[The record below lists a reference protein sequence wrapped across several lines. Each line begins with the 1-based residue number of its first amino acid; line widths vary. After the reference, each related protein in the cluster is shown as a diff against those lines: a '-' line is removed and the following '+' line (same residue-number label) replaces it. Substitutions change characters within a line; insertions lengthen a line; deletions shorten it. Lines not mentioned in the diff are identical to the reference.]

1 MTDSAEHAALT
12 DDQRR
17 RVLGVLSIGGD
28 RTMAAGYAGV
38 TVHELRCAMRRDARL
53 AIDIRGAEAAAEIG
67 HMRRLEEASR
77 NEKNWRISMWWLE
90 RVAADRFGRRPARTV
105 SKSQIDGLFD
115 EILVGLAE
123 DIRSPGDR
131 ERMLRRIGR
140 LAGLEHGDAVD
151 TDHDT
156 SLEACDETLADTK
169 QNGRIDP
176 TSSEQ
181 S

>member
-38 TVHELRCAMRRDARL
+38 TVHELRSAMRRDARL

-105 SKSQIDGLFD
+105 SQSQLDGLFD

-123 DIRSPGDR
+123 DIHSPGDR

-140 LAGLEHGDAVD
+140 LAGLEHRGTVEAGLDS
-151 TDHDT
+151 
-156 SLEACDETLADTK
+156 SLEASDEPLASGPPCKRIEPTL
-169 QNGRIDP
+169 
-176 TSSEQ
+176 SE
-181 S
+181 